1 MCQALGKKGYS
12 TANYPTPISTSH
24 LKMRIEFLKI
34 NTTLTIKNGAIKVT
48 GTIKNDRRIG
58 SWQFYDS
65 TGDLKERK

>member
-1 MCQALGKKGYS
+1 
-12 TANYPTPISTSH
+12 
-24 LKMRIEFLKI
+24 MRIEFLKI